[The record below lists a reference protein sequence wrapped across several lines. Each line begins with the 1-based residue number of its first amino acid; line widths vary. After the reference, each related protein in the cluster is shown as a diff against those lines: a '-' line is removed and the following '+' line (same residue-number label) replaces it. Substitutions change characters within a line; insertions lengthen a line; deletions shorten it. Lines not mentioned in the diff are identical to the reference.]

1 MTASPA
7 RTNPP
12 QPAVSPE
19 DLARLDANMIA
30 CFQLLAMASE
40 SGAAE
45 EWDGISLVATGA
57 PAASLNVAFVTRPL
71 ADPARSLAEASRW
84 FRARKLLHSVRIR
97 SGLDAEAG
105 RACRAGGLAA
115 VDTMPGML
123 LAHIGEQRAMPRD
136 LDILRADEPG
146 AAADHQHVLSDGF
159 PMPMDFAALL
169 VAPPL
174 LTHPAT
180 ELYVGYHA
188 GEPVTASS
196 LVVTGE
202 VAGVY
207 NVATILRS
215 RRRGYGE
222 AMTAHALRRGAELGC
237 TMATLQATLQG
248 RPIYER
254 MGFRTV
260 AHYLT
265 YQRPGR

>member
-1 MTASPA
+1 
-7 RTNPP
+7 
-12 QPAVSPE
+12 
-19 DLARLDANMIA
+19 MIA

-40 SGAAE
+40 TGASAE
-45 EWDGISLVATGA
+45 FDGISLVATGA

-71 ADPARSLAEASRW
+71 GDSVGALAAVSRW
-84 FRARKLLHSVRIR
+84 FRDRQLLHSVRIR

-105 RACRAGGLAA
+105 RACRAAGLAA
-115 VDTMPGML
+115 VDTMPAML
-123 LAHIGEQRAMPRD
+123 LPQIDDQAPMPPD

-146 AAADHQHVLSDGF
+146 AAADHQRVLAEGF
-159 PMPMDFAALL
+159 PMPIEFAAML

-174 LTHPAT
+174 LTHAAT

-196 LVVTGE
+196 LVVTGDI
-202 VAGVY
+202 AGVY
-207 NVATILRS
+207 NVATVPRF

>member
-1 MTASPA
+1 MAAFPA
-7 RTNPP
+7 RPNLPHPTVTPG
-12 QPAVSPE
+12 V
-19 DLARLDANMIA
+19 LAHLDANMIA
-30 CFQLLAMASE
+30 CFQLLAMASGT
-40 SGAAE
+40 GATAE
-45 EWDGISLVATGA
+45 LDGISLVATGA
-57 PAASLNVAFVTRPL
+57 PAASLNVAFITRPL
-71 ADPARSLAEASRW
+71 SDPARALGEASRW
-84 FRARKLLHSVRIR
+84 FRERKLLSSVRIR

-105 RACRAGGLAA
+105 RACRAAGLAA
-115 VDTMPGML
+115 VDTMPAML
-123 LAHIGEQRAMPRD
+123 LAQIGEQPPMPPD

-146 AAADHQHVLSDGF
+146 AAADHQRVLSGGF
-159 PMPMDFAALL
+159 PMPMEFAALL

-174 LTHPAT
+174 LMHPAT

-207 NVATILRS
+207 NVATIPRF
-215 RRRGYGE
+215 RRLGYGE
-222 AMTAHALRRGAELGC
+222 AMTAHVLRRGVELGC
-237 TMATLQATLQG
+237 TSATLQATLQG

>member
-1 MTASPA
+1 
-7 RTNPP
+7 
-12 QPAVSPE
+12 
-19 DLARLDANMIA
+19 MIA
-30 CFQLLAMASE
+30 CFQLLAMGSE
-40 SGAAE
+40 TGATE

-57 PAASLNVAFVTRPL
+57 SAASLNVAFVTHPL
-71 ADPARSLAEASRW
+71 ANPARSLAEASRW
-84 FRARKLLHSVRIR
+84 FRARKLVHSVRIR

-105 RACRAGGLAA
+105 RACRAAGLAA

-123 LAHIGEQRAMPRD
+123 LPHIGEQPPMPPD

-146 AAADHQHVLSDGF
+146 AAGDHQRVLADGF

-169 VAPPL
+169 VARPIL
-174 LTHPAT
+174 AHPAT
-180 ELYVGYHA
+180 QLYVGYHA

-207 NVATILRS
+207 NVATILRF
-215 RRRGYGE
+215 RRRGFGE
-222 AMTAHALRRGAELGC
+222 AMTLHALRRGAELGC